1 MAVARE
7 DWAFIFGPRDEVIDR
22 DHPDF
27 DYWAEA
33 HAVEDWVADGAPAL
47 EPEPAPHPPSTAQ
60 PEKSPRPPVPT
71 LALNLSDAASA
82 LDVSDEFFRE
92 HVKPEL
98 RIVRRGRRQFIAR
111 SELERWLTESSEP
124 HE

>member
-1 MAVARE
+1 MPHCA
-7 DWAFIFGPRDEVIDR
+7 DSTGGLGLHLGLRDEVIDR

-33 HAVEDWVADGAPAL
+33 HAIEEWAADDAS
-47 EPEPAPHPPSTAQ
+47 PEPRAAAESARS
-60 PEKSPRPPVPT
+60 PEPK
-71 LALNLSDAASA
+71 LALSLAAAAHA
-82 LDVSDEFFRE
+82 LDVSDDFFRE

-111 SELERWLTESSEP
+111 AELERWLAASGET
-124 HE
+124 

>member
-1 MAVARE
+1 MKIPRE

-27 DYWAEA
+27 DFWAEA
-33 HAVEDWVADGAPAL
+33 HAIEELAADDAP
-47 EPEPAPHPPSTAQ
+47 PEPRAAA
-60 PEKSPRPPVPT
+60 EKSSQPPDPK
-71 LALNLSDAASA
+71 LALSLAAAAHA
-82 LDVSDEFFRE
+82 LDVSDDFFRE

-111 SELERWLTESSEP
+111 AELERWLAASGET
-124 HE
+124 

>member
-1 MAVARE
+1 MKIPRE
-7 DWAFIFGPRDEVIDR
+7 NWALIFEQRDEVIDS

-27 DYWAEA
+27 EGWMEA
-33 HAVEDWVADGAPAL
+33 QEVEEWIANGAP
-47 EPEPAPHPPSTAQ
+47 PPDPHPVATGQPSGEPQ
-60 PEKSPRPPVPT
+60 KSLRPPVPT
-71 LALNLSDAASA
+71 LALNLKDAAAA

-111 SELERWLTESSEP
+111 TELERWLTESSEP
-124 HE
+124 T